1 MPEHRRADGDPEPE
15 RAPGHSL
22 ELHVTDPDSSPGP
35 GSEPISPSPS
45 TDLLPTEA
53 VPEFPKL
60 QFELAIIVG
69 ILLALLM
76 GALDQFVA
84 LTALP
89 TILAQFHTP
98 TSGTFVISAYVIAS
112 TTSIPIFA
120 KLSDLWSRR
129 NVFLGGLVI
138 FIIGS
143 ILSGLS
149 QDLPEL
155 IAFRAV
161 QGFGSGGFFPVGIAI
176 VAVVFPPTTR
186 ARIIGALS
194 GVFGIAVVAGPL
206 VGSTI
211 LTYTTW
217 RWVFYVNIPFGVLG
231 FILVAATLG
240 PLRPTVVRAFDV
252 VGALLLAGW
261 VGAVM
266 FPLYQIADSGWTWT
280 QPRTLGLLG
289 VGGALIVA
297 FILWEL
303 RAKNPL
309 VPLRLLSNRVMSAG
323 GGATYFIG
331 MVFFPVATFL
341 SLVVGVA
348 LVPAGSSSADTV
360 RDILYFLVLPLV
372 VGAALGGQLLTRF
385 AYRTVAATGVL
396 IAIFGLAGLTQ
407 ISSTT
412 PLWVFRFGF
421 LPVGGVVLPLIPM
434 GFGIGLTFPVFLL
447 AAQNQVGTLD
457 VGEAG
462 GLIQFLQSLGGAV
475 GLSVLASYQL
485 TQFSALDPSPSAACS
500 TASPPLPLCGPYLD
514 KFSGALITSYDQTFT
529 IMLGLLIVAFLFVL
543 FLVGR
548 LPAGASMMPPSPVAE
563 VRPPPPASP

>member
-1 MPEHRRADGDPEPE
+1 MAAEDAE
-15 RAPGHSL
+15 RALATEPTPHPRL
-22 ELHVTDPDSSPGP
+22 E
-35 GSEPISPSPS
+35 
-45 TDLLPTEA
+45 
-53 VPEFPKL
+53 
-60 QFELAIIVG
+60 FELLITIG

-129 NVFLGGLVI
+129 NVFLGGLTV

-143 ILSGLS
+143 VLSGLS
-149 QDLPEL
+149 QNLPEL
-155 IAFRAV
+155 IFFRAI

-176 VAVVFPPTTR
+176 VAVVFPPEIR
-186 ARIIGALS
+186 ARVIGALS

-206 VGSTI
+206 LGSAI
-211 LTYTTW
+211 VTYTSW
-217 RWVFYVNIPFGVLG
+217 RWVFYTNIPFGIAG
-231 FILVAATLG
+231 FLLIAFLLG
-240 PLRPTVVRAFDV
+240 PLRPELVRKFDV
-252 VGALLLAGW
+252 AGAGLLAGW
-261 VGAVM
+261 VASVM

-280 QPRTLGLLG
+280 DPRVLGLLG
-289 VGGALIVA
+289 LGGALIVA
-297 FILWEL
+297 FVLWEL
-303 RAKNPL
+303 RQDNPL
-309 VPLRLLSNRVMSAG
+309 VPLRLLAHRVMAAG
-323 GGATYFIG
+323 GGSTFFIG

-348 LVPAGSSSADTV
+348 LAPSAGSSANTV
-360 RDILYFLVLPLV
+360 RDILYFLVIPLV
-372 VGAALGGQLLTRF
+372 FGAALGGQLLTRL
-385 AYRTVAATGVL
+385 AYRTVAVAGL
-396 IAIFGLAGLTQ
+396 IIAIIGMAGLTR

-447 AAQNQVGTLD
+447 AAQNQVRKAD

-485 TQFSALDPSPSAACS
+485 TQFSALDPSPSPACS
-500 TASPPLPLCGPYLD
+500 TAAPPIPLCLGYLSSF
-514 KFSGALITSYDQTFT
+514 KASLITAYDQTFAV
-529 IMLGLLIVAFLFVL
+529 MLILLIVALLFVL
-543 FLVGR
+543 FLQGR
-548 LPAGASMMPPSPVAE
+548 LPKGSRLVPPTP
-563 VRPPPPASP
+563 